1 MKERFITALM
11 GRITHEADCLITG
24 DKELYDNIMSG
35 MPGRAGE
42 DAAFHIPDGRTQ
54 ELSEQFER
62 ACRAIAA
69 RKIGKSGNT

>member
-1 MKERFITALM
+1 MKERFIKALM
-11 GRITHEADCLITG
+11 GKIIHGADCFITG
-24 DKELYDNIMSG
+24 DKELYDSIMSVFSSH
-35 MPGRAGE
+35 AGE
-42 DAAFHIPDGRTQ
+42 DSAFHIPDGKTQ